1 MEIRPEKP
9 NDAPAVRRVNEAA
22 FGQPDEA
29 DLVDRLRDRA
39 TSYLALVA
47 VDEDTVIGHIAF
59 SPVTMAPPQP
69 TLSALGLA
77 PMALGTRQASDSHV
91 SRTV

>member
-59 SPVTMAPPQP
+59 SPAT
-69 TLSALGLA
+69 TYALGA
-77 PMALGTRQASDSHV
+77 RTRHDGPRNPSSQ
-91 SRTV
+91 

>member
-1 MEIRPEKP
+1 MLSETQIII
-9 NDAPAVRRVNEAA
+9 ALGTIVV
-22 FGQPDEA
+22 
-29 DLVDRLRDRA
+29 LVDRLRDRA
-39 TSYLALVA
+39 ASYLALVA
-47 VDEDTVIGHIAF
+47 VDEDGVLVHIAF
-59 SPVTMAPPQP
+59 SPVTMASPQP